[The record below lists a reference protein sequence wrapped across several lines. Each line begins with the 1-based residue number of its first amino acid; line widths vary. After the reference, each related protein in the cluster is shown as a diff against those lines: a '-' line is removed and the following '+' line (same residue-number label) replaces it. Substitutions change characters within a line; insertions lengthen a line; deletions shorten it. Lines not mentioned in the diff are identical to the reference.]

1 MTGIKKLFRE
11 VRKFLFSNLNKQF
24 MIFLFFVFLSSIF
37 WLIMT
42 LNDTY
47 EKEIKIPVRVNNIPK
62 NVVLTSSSNDTIR
75 VVVRDLGWTI
85 LSYLLDTQHLGKVN
99 INFRN
104 YDKGNGRGIVS
115 TSETKRLTEQR
126 LNTSS
131 KIISIK
137 PERIEFFYNN
147 GEYKRVPV
155 RWAGRIIP
163 DQLYFISQVVY
174 QPDSI
179 DVFASRQKLD
189 SIQAIYTEPLNYVN
203 FRDSL
208 IVNCKL
214 SHTNDVKVV
223 PERINIAFY
232 TDVLTEET
240 IDGVP
245 IQCVNI
251 PAGKVLRTFPAKVKI
266 HFVAGANRIRSLQPE
281 DFSVVADYREIMQ
294 EHSDKCN
301 IYLHVVPH
309 GISRATL
316 DIQKVDY
323 LIEEE

>member
-1 MTGIKKLFRE
+1 MSGTKNLFRK
-11 VRKFLFSNLNKQF
+11 VRRFLFSNLNKQF
-24 MIFLFFVFLSSIF
+24 MIFLFFVFLSGIF

-62 NVVLTSSSNDTIR
+62 NVVLTSSSDDSIR
-75 VVVRDLGWTI
+75 IVVRDLGWTI
-85 LSYLLDTQHLGKVN
+85 LSYLIDTEHLGSVTV
-99 INFRN
+99 NFRN
-104 YDKGNGRGIVS
+104 YDRGNGVGLVS
-115 TSETKRLTEQR
+115 NSETKRLVEQR
-126 LNTSS
+126 LNSSS
-131 KIISIK
+131 KVISIK
-137 PERIEFFYNN
+137 PEKIEFFYNN

-163 DQLYFISQVVY
+163 DQLYFLSQVVY

-179 DVFASRQKLD
+179 DVYASRQKLD

-203 FRDSL
+203 FRDSI
-208 IVNCKL
+208 IVDCKL

-223 PERINIAFY
+223 PERVHIGFY

-251 PAGKVLRTFPAKVKI
+251 PEGKVLRTFPAKVKI
-266 HFVAGANRIRSLQPE
+266 HFVAGANRIRTLSPE
-281 DFSVVADYREIMQ
+281 DFSVVADYREIMRD
-294 EHSDKCN
+294 HSEKCN

-316 DIQKVDY
+316 DVQKVDY